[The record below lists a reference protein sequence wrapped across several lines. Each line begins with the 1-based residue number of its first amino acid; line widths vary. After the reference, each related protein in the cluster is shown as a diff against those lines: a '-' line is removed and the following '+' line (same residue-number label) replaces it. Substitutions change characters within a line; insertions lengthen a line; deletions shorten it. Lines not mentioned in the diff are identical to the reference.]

1 MKKLYTVRFD
11 RDADSGWWVVTVPEI
26 PGCLTQ
32 GRSLAEG
39 RRRIREAL
47 ALFIDEK
54 LAATVDLV
62 DDVRLPRS
70 TGAVV
75 KQANLGNFTPLT
87 TGDLYLGLRPVG
99 GAAGTRFVGQ
109 MDEISLYNRAL
120 SAAEIQAIYGAGSA
134 GKCAS
139 GEAPVITIQP
149 ASQAVPAGG

>member
-1 MKKLYTVRFD
+1 MKKRYTVQFD
-11 RDADSGWWVVTVPEI
+11 KDADSGWWVVTVPEI

-54 LAATVDLV
+54 LAATVALV

-75 KQANLGNFTPLT
+75 KQAATVRAQLDELQAEAIRATSVAAKLLVRKSGLSVRDAADLLGVSHQRIQQLA
-87 TGDLYLGLRPVG
+87 
-99 GAAGTRFVGQ
+99 GASKPG
-109 MDEISLYNRAL
+109 
-120 SAAEIQAIYGAGSA
+120 
-134 GKCAS
+134 
-139 GEAPVITIQP
+139 
-149 ASQAVPAGG
+149 

>member
-1 MKKLYTVRFD
+1 MKKRYTVRFD
-11 RDADSGWWVVTVPEI
+11 KDADSGWWVVTVPEI

-75 KQANLGNFTPLT
+75 KQAATVRAQLDELQAEAIRATSVAAKLLVRKSGLSVRDAADLLGVSHQRIQQLA
-87 TGDLYLGLRPVG
+87 
-99 GAAGTRFVGQ
+99 GASKQG
-109 MDEISLYNRAL
+109 
-120 SAAEIQAIYGAGSA
+120 
-134 GKCAS
+134 
-139 GEAPVITIQP
+139 
-149 ASQAVPAGG
+149 

>member
-1 MKKLYTVRFD
+1 MKKRYTVQFD
-11 RDADSGWWVVTVPEI
+11 KDADSGWWVVTVPEI

-75 KQANLGNFTPLT
+75 KQAATVRAQLDELQAEAIRATSVAAKLLVRKSGLSVRDAADLLGVSHQRIQQLA
-87 TGDLYLGLRPVG
+87 
-99 GAAGTRFVGQ
+99 GASKQG
-109 MDEISLYNRAL
+109 
-120 SAAEIQAIYGAGSA
+120 
-134 GKCAS
+134 
-139 GEAPVITIQP
+139 
-149 ASQAVPAGG
+149 